1 MIRFLAGIFIKDNE
15 NVNDAN
21 VRRQYGILCGA
32 FGIVLNLF
40 LCIIKTIAAFMADS
54 VSILADAAN
63 NMSDAAS
70 SVVTII
76 GFKLAGHKPDKEHPF
91 GHGRIEYVAGLV
103 VAFIIFGMAVELF
116 RNSIKKIIHPEK
128 TEFSITIACILIV
141 SIVVKLYMF
150 YYNRRLG
157 QKLSSAVLTNNS
169 KDSISDVLSTS
180 VVLISSIIGYV
191 FDIRLDG
198 YAGSLVSLFIFYQA
212 FEAAKDTISPL
223 LGEAPSHEMIRNI
236 KNDVLSFDSILGV
249 HDIVIHNYGPNK
261 IMMSL
266 HAEVSSDGTL
276 IEVHDLVDS
285 IERFLNQKYLCTA
298 TIHVDPVNLK
308 DEQVKKMKEELAE
321 HLQKVLG
328 KDVLFHDFRVVHHK
342 NERRLEFDL
351 VVPFD
356 YKSSD
361 DVILELVYKDCDRMF
376 PDYKCDVTID
386 KAEIIDES

>member
-32 FGIVLNLF
+32 FGVVLNLF